1 MKIVHTITKR
11 LPQGVVKGWDTDLN
25 DVNETTF
32 YARELAELL
41 AHKAIAS
48 ACNISNFKSDNC
60 TLTVRVELND
70 EGVERD
76 TNHWEI

>member
-41 AHKAIAS
+41 AHRAIAS
-48 ACNISNFKSDNC
+48 VVNVSNFKRDNC
-60 TLTVRVELND
+60 FLTVRIELND
-70 EGVERD
+70 KGVEKPEFKD
-76 TNHWEI
+76 E